1 MDAVCRPWHL
11 LARKLPS
18 IWGNIVLNGQ
28 WTHGVEAFH
37 RILGRCLIRSGS
49 SPILI
54 DLDLYPVETVEVAQT
69 LLAAIAPHVSR
80 CYSFAISV
88 PQPEWIDLIGQHFG
102 GRLAAKMESMALRF
116 KPTSPWTAAYVQ
128 STILQGSMPLL
139 HTLTLEGLP
148 LTVLNVSLPGLRVFK
163 YKQFEELYSYPQNAA
178 AVTPIDDLWHVLRQ
192 APNLEE
198 LSVEYSSFS
207 IPDEDLVGEIG
218 TKVALPHLKTLTI
231 GHLDAGFAHVLL
243 QAVEAPKVDKLVLR
257 CDPMRNNMDAW
268 CIPTRW
274 AANLRILI
282 FDGFRILDGSP
293 MIGLTRFLSEAK
305 RLQKLSITTPVTIAT
320 HTTATPQFFAVLG
333 KSTPSGGWL
342 CPEMIEFTIA
352 NCNLVTGHELLNFIK
367 ARDGY
372 PLVPNIQFLGIKE
385 CAGFDVATM
394 EELESL
400 VSTVFYL
407 PPQSPPMI
415 PPSPIHWHQGPLYT

>member
-1 MDAVCRPWHL
+1 VDAVCRPWHR

-18 IWGNIVLNGQ
+18 IWGNIVLNEQ

-37 RILGRCLIRSGS
+37 RILGQCLIRSGN
-49 SPILI
+49 SPILV
-54 DLDLYPVETVEVAQT
+54 DLDLYPVDTVEVAQA
-69 LLAAIAPHVSR
+69 LLGAIAPHVAR

-88 PQPEWIDLIGQHFG
+88 PQPEWIDFIGQHFG

-139 HTLTLEGLP
+139 HTLTLEGLS
-148 LTVLNVSLPGLRVFK
+148 LTVLNVSLPGLRIFK

-207 IPDEDLVGEIG
+207 IPDVALVGDIE
-218 TKVALPHLKTLTI
+218 TKVALPQLKTLTVS
-231 GHLDAGFAHVLL
+231 HLDTGFAHVLME
-243 QAVEAPKVDKLVLR
+243 AIEAPNVNKLVMR
-257 CDPMRNNMDAW
+257 CDPMRHHQDSW
-268 CIPTRW
+268 WIPARW
-274 AANLRILI
+274 ATNLRTLIL
-282 FDGFRILDGSP
+282 DGFRILDGSP
-293 MIGLTRFLSEAK
+293 MISLTRFLGAAK
-305 RLQKLSITTPVTIAT
+305 LLQTLSITTPVTIAA
-320 HTTATPQFFAVLG
+320 HTAATPQFFAVLG
-333 KSTPSGGWL
+333 KSSPSGWL
-342 CPEMIEFTIA
+342 CPEMVEFTISH
-352 NCNLVTGHELLNFIK
+352 CNLITGHELLNFIK
-367 ARDGY
+367 ARQGSCA
-372 PLVPNIQFLGIKE
+372 VTSIQFLGIKE

-394 EELESL
+394 EELESR

-407 PPQSPPMI
+407 PPQSPPI
-415 PPSPIHWHQGPLYT
+415 VPPGPIHWHQGQLYT